1 MILRL
6 KKLVKFQIVKNK
18 NCNCA
23 IKCDAS
29 GCGNLAKKEITF
41 KGIETDLR
49 LCGKCY
55 EELCNAVFAGV
66 KQKEKDKK

>member
-1 MILRL
+1 MKIT
-6 KKLVKFQIVKNK
+6 

-55 EELCNAVFAGV
+55 GV

>member
-1 MILRL
+1 MKIT
-6 KKLVKFQIVKNK
+6 

-55 EELCNAVFAGV
+55 EELCNAVFAEV
-66 KQKEKDKK
+66 KQKEKDRK

>member
-1 MILRL
+1 MKIT
-6 KKLVKFQIVKNK
+6 

-41 KGIETDLR
+41 KGIEIDLR

-55 EELCNAVFAGV
+55 EELCKAVSEEE
-66 KQKEKDKK
+66 KKKENGKR

>member
-1 MILRL
+1 MKIT
-6 KKLVKFQIVKNK
+6 

-55 EELCNAVFAGV
+55 DTIIGKTGERSTISRR
-66 KQKEKDKK
+66 